1 MIAQSIIPSQL
12 TKLSTILKNTDLVV
26 AGICLVLLSS
36 LTLIS
41 VFTRYIF
48 NMPFMFLEEVQ
59 KALLLWI
66 TMCSGCACFRYKS
79 HVMIEIIVDQLSKS
93 KQRFCQYFIC
103 IIVAIVLI
111 FMCIQ
116 GLRMCFMLYSANR
129 VTNVLAFLMW
139 IIYAIIPICSIAMI
153 YQCLRAEIFNK
164 SVKEPSPFDDEEK

>member
-12 TKLSTILKNTDLVV
+12 TKPSTILKNTDLVV

-93 KQRFCQYFIC
+93 KQKLCQYFIC
-103 IIVAIVLI
+103 FVVAIVLI

-116 GLRMCFMLYSANR
+116 GLRMCFMLYNANR
-129 VTNVLAFLMW
+129 VTNVLAFPMW
-139 IIYAIIPICSIAMI
+139 VIYAIIPICSIAMI

-164 SVKEPSPFDDEEK
+164 SVKEPSPFDDEEQ